1 MRKYFLLITVLLLSF
16 LMKAQQNILL
26 HNSGNTMFASAV
38 SAVDSIKFS
47 GEYSKF
53 KISGTTTTLDIKK
66 PIIDSIT
73 FSVNPQVL
81 TKIYI
86 IYNGTENATI
96 INPYAAQGVSISAT
110 GGSVSVTAASGIS
123 NLEYHLLGTSAA
135 GSLTM
140 SSTSPATFVLNN
152 LNLTNAAG
160 PAIIL
165 TGAQTHTFSL
175 QNGTINALTD
185 GTTSTKNGA
194 LQADGKILFSGSGS
208 LTVNGKVKHGI
219 STSKSIEIQSG
230 SIYVESASSD
240 GLHSEGFIMSNGV
253 LEVSSQSDGIDAGDG
268 AIAIS
273 GGSIKVTS
281 TQADVKAIKTG
292 NNTIA
297 ISGGV
302 IDVTVSGNQSK
313 GISAKGDISFDGG
326 TTKVKGSG
334 DVVLAASGSGFDPS
348 YCTAIKTD
356 GKITINAGTI
366 NVEMTSAARG
376 ARGISAEGEIS
387 VNGGNVTVTTAGA
400 GANYVNETGVAD
412 SYSCSAIKG
421 TTNINLLAGT
431 INVTSTGTG
440 GKGIKADG
448 EIVIGNLNADN
459 SLLTLNVT
467 TTGAR
472 FLTSGSGMN
481 ADYTN
486 PKIISCEGNLTLNS
500 GTLTITGTQTA
511 DGGEGLES
519 KSTLTINGGK
529 TEISTWDDA
538 INAATA
544 IVING
549 GETYCTAK
557 GNDGI
562 DSNGTLTING
572 GFTISN
578 GARSPEEGFDCDN
591 NMFKITGG
599 IIVGTGGNT
608 SNPTSVS
615 TQKSVKISTT
625 ASNNV
630 QIKNAAGTVIL
641 MYKVLAYTGSGSGNS
656 VILLFT
662 DPAFV
667 NGTYTVTRGGTISG
681 GTTNHGYVTGGTYS
695 GGTTTT
701 FTVTNY
707 LTTVN

>member
-421 TTNINLLAGT
+421 AANINLLAGT